1 MRTAVQYFQPAIE
14 KDPSYALAHAG
25 LADVYVLNY
34 QGLPPRD
41 AIPMGK
47 AAAMRALQIDEQLA
61 EAHAAL
67 GVAACAFDWDLAAG
81 EKRYKQAISLNPNYA
96 TAYGYYGQCLSVW
109 GRFEE
114 SLAATRHAAEL
125 DPLSLVINV
134 QVGNSFLWARHY

>member
-34 QGLPPRD
+34 QGLPPND

-67 GVAACAFDWDLAAG
+67 GVAARAFDWDLPAG
-81 EKRYKQAISLNPNYA
+81 EQRYNPAVALNPNSA
-96 TAYGYYGQCLSVW
+96 TAKCEHG
-109 GRFEE
+109 
-114 SLAATRHAAEL
+114 
-125 DPLSLVINV
+125 
-134 QVGNSFLWARHY
+134 